1 MLRGKFWKGDVLE
14 LTLLDYEVF
23 EILKARISVV
33 DPKSA
38 ATFSERVLGYGFS
51 TGEDSPP
58 AFILLCN
65 PHSRESL
72 TQWISAALPENIL
85 AIQNLQITVRVSDSV
100 RQHDLQHNLQIAES
114 APSSAPEATDNLED
128 WVQIS
133 LGQTLR
139 QAVLQ
144 ENRKII
150 LPAYLLRYT
159 PFTSPNLII
168 LRAALSQIHFLHQS
182 GAQNENEF
190 DQRTVTARM
199 NEIKRWSSFS
209 RTSIYRLLH
218 EDPRSAWLVRVENRG
233 AYQNDQGQQISL
245 PNQYLLEPLKLT
257 PGDATDLEHYLQD
270 HLPEWQDLDDC
281 LLAMLRTDRRQVL
294 TYPYRT
300 PQSDDRPEPTSV
312 LDVLQTV
319 FGGFELSAS
328 HLTLIDKLRDHLMG
342 DDFVAAPWYLLRR
355 LLPEYGASIVVA
367 HLMCQPLLFKH
378 NGIERDTFWLPGG
391 AETLTAWTSDRSF
404 GKYFPKT
411 NAKGRGRPA
420 SSKGTTD
427 SEWRKNKREL
437 LTDFFL
443 RVQTR
448 RDGDGLPQWQIKV
461 SELPI
466 LPEDARLISSVY
478 ARLAELI
485 RSNQLEQLINLL
497 DQVDP
502 AQSSLQ
508 GKAVLD
514 RIYRLPVTEATC
526 EVLTCLAE
534 GLISDFGT
542 PDNPE
547 ISKFE
552 TPVDRLISLFETPEN
567 GFNSKNA
574 TPVIAIISD
583 LETHLKILESIKD
596 SIKIIK
602 NTNTPPDS
610 TVLLKSSIHP
620 EGEGW
625 PLERTLKPVSANF
638 RHEILNDPA
647 KARLFKAWL
656 VHSALNSRVNQPLN
670 LALNK
675 AMQNAASPDNAAVRL
690 ANLSGEVLRGL
701 LENSIHP
708 AGDWGFHNDETGQ
721 NEARDLELLLVGEAP
736 NIRTL
741 LIQRL
746 LDLMR

>member
-1 MLRGKFWKGDVLE
+1 MLE
-14 LTLLDYEVF
+14 LTLLDYEIF
-23 EILKARISVV
+23 EFLKTRLAEAEPDRSASFPERI
-33 DPKSA
+33 
-38 ATFSERVLGYGFS
+38 LGYGFT
-51 TGEDSPP
+51 TGEDAPP

-65 PHSRESL
+65 PHFRESL
-72 TQWISAALPENIL
+72 AQWISTVLPENTLIVHDL
-85 AIQNLQITVRVSDSV
+85 PITVKVSDSV
-100 RQHDLQHNLQIAES
+100 HQHDLQHNLQVAE
-114 APSSAPEATDNLED
+114 AAGPSPIEETDNLED

-182 GAQNENEF
+182 GTQNDNEF

-199 NEIKRWSSFS
+199 NEIQRWSSFS

-245 PNQYLLEPLKLT
+245 PNQYFLEPLKLT
-257 PGDATDLEHYLQD
+257 PGDATDLECYLRE
-270 HLPEWQDLDDC
+270 HLSDWQDLDDG
-281 LLAMLRTDRRQVL
+281 LLDMLRTDRRQIL

-300 PQSDDRPEPTSV
+300 PQPGDRPEPASV

-319 FGGFELSAS
+319 FGAFELTAS
-328 HLTLIDKLRDHLMG
+328 RLTLIDKLRDHLMG
-342 DDFVAAPWYLLRR
+342 DNFVAAPWYLLRR
-355 LLPEYGASIVVA
+355 LLPEYGPSIVVA
-367 HLMCQPLLFKH
+367 YLMCQPLLFKH
-378 NGIERDTFWLPGG
+378 NGIERDTFWLMGG
-391 AETLTAWTSDRSF
+391 AETLTAWTSDRSL

-420 SSKGTTD
+420 TGKGTTD

-437 LTDFFL
+437 LADFFL
-443 RVQTR
+443 RLQTR
-448 RDGDGLPQWQIKV
+448 RDGNGIMQWQIKV
-461 SELPI
+461 SEMPI
-466 LPEDARLISSVY
+466 LPEDARLIASVY
-478 ARLAELI
+478 GRLAELI
-485 RSNQLEQLINLL
+485 RSNRLGQLTNLL
-497 DQVDP
+497 DQVEP
-502 AQSSLQ
+502 SQNNLQ

-514 RIYRLPVTEATC
+514 RIYRLPVTTATR
-526 EVLTCLAE
+526 ETLTCLIG
-534 GLISDFGT
+534 GLISDSGT
-542 PDNPE
+542 PVNPE

-574 TPVIAIISD
+574 TPVIEIISD

-596 SIKIIK
+596 SIKNIK

-610 TVLLKSSIHP
+610 KVIPDHSSPP

-625 PLERTLKPVSANF
+625 PLERILGPVSTNF
-638 RHEILNDPA
+638 RQEILKDPE

-656 VHSALNSRVNQPLN
+656 IHSALNSRVNQPLN

-675 AMQNAASPDNAAVRL
+675 AMQNAAPPDSAAVRL
-690 ANLSGEVLRGL
+690 ANLSREALRES
-701 LENSIHP
+701 LENNVRP
-708 AGDWGFHNDETGQ
+708 AGDWNFQNDQAGQ
-721 NEARDLELLLVGEAP
+721 NGVRDLDLLLVGEAS
-736 NIRTL
+736 NMRSL

-746 LDLMR
+746 LDLIS

>member
-1 MLRGKFWKGDVLE
+1 MA
-14 LTLLDYEVF
+14 LTFLDYEVF
-23 EILKARISVV
+23 EILKNRLAEV

-38 ATFSERVLGYGFS
+38 DAFPERVLGYGFS
-51 TGEDSPP
+51 AVENTPP
-58 AFILLCN
+58 AFVLLCN
-65 PHSRESL
+65 PHYRESL
-72 TQWISAALPENIL
+72 TQWINAALPENGL
-85 AIQNLQITVRVSDSV
+85 TIQNLTLKVSISDSV
-100 RQHDLQHNLQIAES
+100 HQHDLQHQLQMTETS
-114 APSSAPEATDNLED
+114 DSSPDEIKDNLED

-144 ENRKII
+144 EQRKII

-182 GAQNENEF
+182 DAQTENEF

-199 NEIKRWSSFS
+199 NEIQRWSSFS

-257 PGDATDLEHYLQD
+257 PGDATDLEQYLQA
-270 HLPEWQDLDDC
+270 HRSEWQDLDDG
-281 LLAMLRTDRRQVL
+281 LLAMLRMDRRQIL

-300 PQSDDRPEPTSV
+300 PQPGDRPKPTSV
-312 LDVLQTV
+312 LDVLQAV
-319 FGGFELSAS
+319 FGGFELTAYR
-328 HLTLIDKLRDHLMG
+328 LTLIDKLRDHLMG

-355 LLPEYGASIVVA
+355 LLPVYGASIIVA
-367 HLMCQPLLFKH
+367 YLMCQPLLFKH

-404 GKYFPKT
+404 GKYFPKS

-420 SSKGTTD
+420 SGKGTTD

-437 LTDFFL
+437 LADFFL

-448 RDGDGLPQWQIKV
+448 RDGEGVPQWQIKV
-461 SELPI
+461 SELPV
-466 LPEDARLISSVY
+466 LPADSRLISSVY
-478 ARLAELI
+478 ARLAELV
-485 RSNQLEQLINLL
+485 RNNQLDQLINLL

-502 AQSSLQ
+502 AQSGLQ
-508 GKAVLD
+508 GKAMLD
-514 RIYRLPVTEATC
+514 RIYRLPLKDETR
-526 EVLTCLAE
+526 EVLTHLVE

-542 PDNPE
+542 SVNNN
-547 ISKFE
+547 ISKIE
-552 TPVDRLISLFETPEN
+552 TPVDRIYSLFETPEN
-567 GFNSKNA
+567 GFIAKNA

-596 SIKIIK
+596 SIKTIK
-602 NTNTPPDS
+602 NPNTPSDS
-610 TVLLKSSIHP
+610 TPSAGP
-620 EGEGW
+620 MTQ
-625 PLERTLKPVSANF
+625 PLEEDWDLERILEPISTNF
-638 RHEILNDPA
+638 RQEILNDLQ
-647 KARLFKAWL
+647 KAGLFKAWL
-656 VHSALNSRVNQPLN
+656 IHNALNSRVNQPLN

-675 AMQNAASPDNAAVRL
+675 ARQGAAPPDNAAVRL
-690 ANLSGEVLRGL
+690 ASLSLGAMIGL
-701 LENSIHP
+701 LEN
-708 AGDWGFHNDETGQ
+708 ALNAGGDWGYQDDQTNRNG
-721 NEARDLELLLVGEAP
+721 ARDLDLLLVGEAP
-736 NIRTL
+736 NMQAL

-746 LDLMR
+746 LDLLD